1 MVMIS
6 NPNKNNKSVEGDLL
20 YLSVAPWKCSQAGHG
35 SILMKGKKDNLSAYG
50 ILFTMKKQISQ
61 L

>member
-20 YLSVAPWKCSQAGHG
+20 CLSLAPWKCFQAGRG
-35 SILMKGKKDNLSAYG
+35 PILMKGMSAYG
-50 ILFTMKKQISQ
+50 GVFIMKKPISQ

>member
-20 YLSVAPWKCSQAGHG
+20 CLSVAPWKCFQAGHG
-35 SILMKGKKDNLSAYG
+35 PILMKGKKDSLSAYG
-50 ILFTMKKQISQ
+50 RVFIMKKQISQ